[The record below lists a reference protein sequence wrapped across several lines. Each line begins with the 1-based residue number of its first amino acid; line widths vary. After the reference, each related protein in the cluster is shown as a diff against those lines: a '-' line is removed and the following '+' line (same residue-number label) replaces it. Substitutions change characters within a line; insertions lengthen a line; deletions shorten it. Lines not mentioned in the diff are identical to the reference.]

1 MRYRYSGLVAA
12 ALLCSGFTGPPII
25 NTYPRDTDAEMYFGA
40 LIANSC
46 TPPGLK
52 FRKAVTRFFRAEK
65 IAGNWGSQDA
75 QYILAVPDSC
85 TASINLAQPT
95 LYKITW
101 SGSCTWTILAGLNG
115 DGTTCVGDIGAN
127 QSALV
132 RWVQNSGHMDVWTN
146 STNVTNAFGLAG
158 TATTKLLP
166 LTNKATALNSVT
178 SITDTNGGT
187 AGLHFADRT
196 GSAAV
201 NTGLNGALQTNAGA
215 ATSIALTAAHVVVC
229 KSNAVFCA
237 NGINELFVGFGAAM
251 NDEAAHYRNVRT
263 MLLGIGTGGI

>member
-25 NTYPRDTDAEMYFGA
+25 NTYPRDTDAEIYFGA

-52 FRKAVTRFFRAEK
+52 FRKAVTRYFRAEK

-115 DGTTCVGDIGAN
+115 DGSTCVGDTGTN

-132 RWVQNSGHMDVWTN
+132 RWLQNSGHMETWVN
-146 STNVTNAFGLAG
+146 SANSGNGLG
-158 TATTKLLP
+158 LSGSSATRIST
-166 LTNKATALNSVT
+166 LTNKLTTLNSLT
-178 SITDTNGGT
+178 TITDTSGGT

-196 GSAAV
+196 GSTAI
-201 NTGLNGALQTNAGA
+201 NTGLNGVLQTTAGTANSSALA
-215 ATSIALTAAHVVVC
+215 ANHMMLC
-229 KSNAVFCA
+229 KSIGSFCA

-251 NDEAAHYRNVRT
+251 TDEAAHYRNVRT
-263 MLLGIGTGGI
+263 MLAGLGVGGI